1 MNYAFSIGETIAK
14 VNDAVNGFVWGIPML
29 LLLIG
34 TGVFFTIRTKFFQIG
49 KWKLWQGETIL
60 AIFKKKSVRK
70 SGSKASISQFQALT
84 TALAATIGTGN
95 IAGVAT
101 AITIGGAGA
110 VFWMWVSAFF
120 GMMTN
125 YAENVLGIYFRRRN
139 EKGEWSGGAMYY
151 IENGFR
157 NKKFLRHIGKPLAC
171 IFAVF
176 CVCASF
182 GIGNMSQ
189 INSIS
194 VSMQSSFSIPPLVTG
209 IVLAAIL
216 ALVIL
221 GGIQRIARVA
231 ERIVPFM
238 AVLYMVGTI
247 IIVIMNI
254 RQIPSVIVDIFR
266 GAFGVDAVAGGIS
279 GVLIK
284 EAMTWGFKRGV
295 FSNEAGLGSS
305 VMVHSAS
312 NVKEPVRQGMW
323 GIFEVFFDTFVI
335 CSLTAFTVLTTGVVG
350 SVDAAGKLI
359 EGVPLVSMA
368 FAQSFHDAAGWFVT
382 IAVLLFAFTTVL
394 GWSFYGSK
402 ALEYLFGQKAV
413 IVYKIIFIAF
423 AVMGATMDLSLAWD
437 ISDTLNGLMAIPN
450 LIGVLVLSGTVIA
463 ITKNYLARRRGES
476 LPPLYSA
483 YPDIQA
489 AQEQAPEED

>member
-1 MNYAFSIGETIAK
+1 MESIVNA
-14 VNDAVNGFVWGIPML
+14 VNDLVWSPAL
-29 LLLIG
+29 VFLCLA
-34 TGVFFTIRTKFFQIG
+34 TGLYF
-49 KWKLWQGETIL
+49 
-60 AIFKKKSVRK
+60 SVR
-70 SGSKASISQFQALT
+70 SGFLQLRLIREMWRLLFQSREDDHGVSSFQALSMT
-84 TALAATIGTGN
+84 LAGRVGTGN

-194 VSMQSSFSIPPLVTG
+194 VSMQSSFSSPPLVTG

-350 SVDAAGKLI
+350 SVDAAGKLV

-450 LIGVLVLSGTVIA
+450 LIGVLVLSGTVMA

>member
-1 MNYAFSIGETIAK
+1 
-14 VNDAVNGFVWGIPML
+14 
-29 LLLIG
+29 
-34 TGVFFTIRTKFFQIG
+34 
-49 KWKLWQGETIL
+49 
-60 AIFKKKSVRK
+60 
-70 SGSKASISQFQALT
+70 
-84 TALAATIGTGN
+84 
-95 IAGVAT
+95 
-101 AITIGGAGA
+101 
-110 VFWMWVSAFF
+110 
-120 GMMTN
+120 
-125 YAENVLGIYFRRRN
+125 
-139 EKGEWSGGAMYY
+139 
-151 IENGFR
+151 
-157 NKKFLRHIGKPLAC
+157 
-171 IFAVF
+171 
-176 CVCASF
+176 
-182 GIGNMSQ
+182 
-189 INSIS
+189 
-194 VSMQSSFSIPPLVTG
+194 
-209 IVLAAIL
+209 
-216 ALVIL
+216 
-221 GGIQRIARVA
+221 
-231 ERIVPFM
+231 
-238 AVLYMVGTI
+238 
-247 IIVIMNI
+247 
-254 RQIPSVIVDIFR
+254 
-266 GAFGVDAVAGGIS
+266 
-279 GVLIK
+279 
-284 EAMTWGFKRGV
+284 MTWGFKRGV

-350 SVDAAGKLI
+350 SVDAAGKLV

-450 LIGVLVLSGTVIA
+450 LIGVLVLSGTVMA